1 MPVLHPVKGEDWADM
16 SEEDEPDETTFQ
28 QVEAMSE
35 EKDSISDTVSDSV
48 SMESPSRSS
57 SNGAT
62 WLFDSSLNDTN
73 QMVFPCWLQYT
84 IKKQIRFQPLSIDAK
99 SLTFKME
106 NNKHKLA
113 DKQAE
118 ACASAGIYQGAP
130 LNNMLYYGLITKGI
144 QFGTLKLYMKNNH
157 NELKKV
163 VMESQKALIQ
173 TYGED
178 IFDIWFSNLST
189 EKRIEVL
196 AKAKTN
202 VKAIN

>member
-16 SEEDEPDETTFQ
+16 SEEPDETTFQ
-28 QVEAMSE
+28 QVESLTLSE
-35 EKDSISDTVSDSV
+35 EKDSISDSVSDSV

-57 SNGAT
+57 SNGIN

-84 IKKQIRFQPLSIDAK
+84 IKKQIRFQPISIDAK

-113 DKQAE
+113 DKQAK
-118 ACASAGIYQGAP
+118 ACELAGIYQGAP
-130 LNNMLYYGLITKGI
+130 LNNMLYYGLLTKGI
-144 QFGTLKLYMKNNH
+144 QFGTLKLYMRSNH

-163 VMESQKALIQ
+163 VMESQKALIEA
-173 TYGED
+173 YGED
-178 IFDIWFSNLST
+178 IFDVWFSNLST

-202 VKAIN
+202 VKTIN